1 MEFLKR
7 LFDPRT
13 EAPTATLWI
22 RLMTG
27 SVFFWEGVIKFVFA
41 NQGVGRFTKLG
52 MPFPHLLA
60 PSIATLEI
68 VGGLLLI
75 AGLFTRPLALVFIG
89 QMIVAVLST
98 KVSLFLGTYPLA
110 YPPVPPIKG
119 FWAVLHETRADW
131 AQIATSIF
139 LLLVGPGAWSLDA
152 WRSKRSGTP
161 APRPT

>member
-1 MEFLKR
+1 MEILTR

-13 EAPTATLWI
+13 TAPRSTLWI

-27 SVFFWEGVIKFVFA
+27 SVFVWEGVIKFVFV

-52 MPFPHLLA
+52 MPVPHVLA

-75 AGLFTRPLALVFIG
+75 AGLLTRPLALVFIG

-98 KVSLFLGTYPLA
+98 KISLFLGTYPLA

-119 FWAVLHETRADW
+119 FWAVLHETRSDW
-131 AQIATSIF
+131 AQIATCIF
-139 LLLVGPGAWSLDA
+139 LLLEGPGAWSLDA
-152 WRSKRSGTP
+152 WRANQGGTP
-161 APRPT
+161 TLQRA

>member
-1 MEFLKR
+1 MSYIEK

-13 EAPTATLWI
+13 SAPTSTFWI

-27 SVFFWEGVIKFVFA
+27 SVFFWEGLIKFEFA

-52 MPFPHLLA
+52 FPFPGVLA
-60 PSIATLEI
+60 PSIASLEI

-75 AGLFTRPLALVFIG
+75 AGLLTRPMALIFIG

-98 KVSLFLGTYPLA
+98 KISLFLGTYPLA

-119 FWAVLHETRADW
+119 FWAVLHEVRSDW
-131 AQIATSIF
+131 AQIATCIF
-139 LLLVGPGAWSLDA
+139 LVLEGPGAWSLDA
-152 WRSKRSGTP
+152 WRAEK
-161 APRPT
+161 